1 MLKFDKVPPI
11 CRVFFHG
18 KVHFSHAGSSVKTLN
33 VLQRLGGHFEYCCS
47 WVFTEARIL
56 YCNVLNWITA
66 FVMIRHLY

>member
-33 VLQRLGGHFEYCCS
+33 VLQRLGGH
-47 WVFTEARIL
+47 
-56 YCNVLNWITA
+56 LNIA
-66 FVMIRHLY
+66 VHRSLQKHASSIVMY